1 MFTQMGRA
9 EEIGSGVVN
18 VNRYLKHYI
27 AGAKKPLFLD
37 GVVFKTTVPLGEHLL
52 VDVEKQS
59 GEKAENGGVND
70 FAGMSAG
77 VKTVYELIKNIPK
90 VRQPMIAEKTG
101 IPLKTVE
108 KKISWLKKNNMI
120 VFVGPP
126 KTGGYSIIADLP
138 DGGVNGGV
146 NG

>member
-52 VDVEKQS
+52 VDAEKQS

-77 VKTVYELIKNIPK
+77 VKTVYELIKEVIAKLPK
-90 VRQPMIAEKTG
+90 FSVKG
-101 IPLKTVE
+101 VWLPLLDMLCRVE
-108 KKISWLKKNNMI
+108 T
-120 VFVGPP
+120 P
-126 KTGGYSIIADLP
+126 
-138 DGGVNGGV
+138 
-146 NG
+146 